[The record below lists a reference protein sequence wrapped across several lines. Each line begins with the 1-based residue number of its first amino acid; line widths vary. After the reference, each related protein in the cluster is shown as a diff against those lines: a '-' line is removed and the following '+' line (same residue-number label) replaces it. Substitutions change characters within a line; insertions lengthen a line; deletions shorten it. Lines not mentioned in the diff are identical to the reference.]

1 MPTDKAPEYLTG
13 AFAGEGTIETF
24 KAGSAV
30 TKGYVVK
37 LTGDLQVEHS
47 ANNEK
52 SIGVAL
58 KAAASGEYVPVLVR
72 GKVKLTAAGA
82 ISVGAAVKAAGS
94 GKVQAAV
101 TTVTIPTGATTVTS
115 TSAQP
120 SMTVE
125 SGIAFGVALQSA
137 SADGDTILCII
148 DCIR

>member
-1 MPTDKAPEYLTG
+1 MPTDKAPEYVTG
-13 AFAGEGTIETF
+13 AFVGEGTVETF
-24 KAGSAV
+24 KAGSAI

-37 LTGDLQVEHS
+37 LTGDLQVGHS
-47 ANNEK
+47 ANNDK
-52 SIGVAL
+52 SIGIAL
-58 KAAASGEYVPVLVR
+58 KSAASGEYLPVLVR

-82 ISVGAAVKAAGS
+82 ISVGAAIKAAGS
-94 GKVQAAV
+94 GKVQAAAATV
-101 TTVTIPTGATTVTS
+101 TVPAGSTTVVS

-137 SADGDTILCII
+137 SADGDTILCIV